1 MEFAGRK
8 YRIKSS
14 FRFTIFI
21 AIVLITATLFA
32 NALLGLSDASGLSEA
47 EFEDRYIEVTVEY
60 GDTLW
65 DIADVYM
72 ADGIDLRE
80 CVYILCELNSVTA
93 GSIYPGQVLLVPV
106 A

>member
-1 MEFAGRK
+1 MEFVFSGKK

-21 AIVLITATLFA
+21 SIILLIGILFI
-32 NALLGLSDASGLSEA
+32 NSFLGLSDASGLSDNEDKYM
-47 EFEDRYIEVTVEY
+47 EFTVSY

-65 DIADVYM
+65 DIADMYM
-72 ADGIDLRE
+72 SDDIDLRE
-80 CVYILCELNSVTA
+80 CVYILCELNEITA
-93 GSIYPGQVLLVPV
+93 DNIYPGQVILVPT